1 MSQGMRRARRLAL
14 VLFLGLLVLASA
26 ACTPEE
32 GEAFTSVNT
41 LREANH
47 LPALGWNDGA
57 YEKAVAWSNHMA
69 DEGRL
74 SHSVLREGV
83 PAGWRILGENVAY
96 AGSVAQ
102 AMAAL
107 EASPP
112 HRANLL
118 NPLFSS
124 IAVGIVERDGRVW
137 VTEVFIG

>member
-1 MSQGMRRARRLAL
+1 MRLARRLVLLVAAAAL
-14 VLFLGLLVLASA
+14 VLA
-26 ACTPEE
+26 AGACSPQEE
-32 GEAFTSVNT
+32 EAFKSVNM
-41 LREANH
+41 LRDANH
-47 LPALGWNDGA
+47 LRWLDWNEGA
-57 YEKAVAWSNHMA
+57 YEKAVAWSEHMA
-69 DEGRL
+69 SEGRL

-83 PAGWRILGENVAY
+83 PPGWKVLGENVAY

-118 NPLFSS
+118 NPAFTS
-124 IAVGIVERDGRVW
+124 IAIGIVERDGMVW

>member
-1 MSQGMRRARRLAL
+1 MRRTRRIAL
-14 VLFLGLLVLASA
+14 VLFIGLVALLCS
-26 ACTPEE
+26 ACTPQEA
-32 GEAFTSVNT
+32 EAFGSVNA
-41 LREANH
+41 LREANG
-47 LPALGWNDGA
+47 LPALGWNEDA
-57 YEKAVAWSNHMA
+57 YAKAVAWSNHMA

-74 SHSVLREGV
+74 SHSVLRDGI
-83 PAGWRILGENVAY
+83 PAGWRALGENVAY

-118 NPLFSS
+118 NPAFSS
-124 IAVGIVERDGRVW
+124 IAIGVVERDGRVW

>member
-1 MSQGMRRARRLAL
+1 MRRRLRRITLLLAI
-14 VLFLGLLVLASA
+14 GLAVLASA
-26 ACTPEE
+26 ACTPQEE
-32 GEAFTSVNT
+32 TAFRSVNA

-47 LPALGWNDGA
+47 LRWLDWNQGA
-57 YEKAVAWSNHMA
+57 YDKAVAWSNHMA

-83 PAGWRILGENVAY
+83 PPGWNRLGENVAY
-96 AGSVAQ
+96 AGSVEQ

-118 NPLFSS
+118 NPAFTS
-124 IAVGIVERDGRVW
+124 IAIGVVERDGRVW